1 MGHYTAAA
9 RQFHVRTEMPNRRV
23 QRNAGVGDY
32 GPVSTLVETERRAT
46 QPPILV
52 PSGGNTTWKSRQL
65 QSLIGS

>member
-23 QRNAGVGDY
+23 QRNVGVRDY
-32 GPVSTLVETERRAT
+32 GQLSTRVETARRAT

-52 PSGGNTTWKSRQL
+52 PSGGNTTWKSRRL